1 MRNPCALYG
10 DVRANL
16 RSDRLR
22 RPGCCYLS
30 PSFEGAGRVKA
41 RRGIVQVLPCGRG
54 CASSRAPDRPLS
66 SRYGEPELPVDSPG
80 RRAPRGLSSIASDRF
95 SVRDLAPRK
104 VPDPPVSPP
113 EAVLNGVR
121 FASRSRTG
129 TDLLEGTHAFPT
141 LRGHAGRRPG
151 IRKLGR
157 LRTSLAPGTRA
168 VSVSCERGGKS
179 LSEVF
184 FCSFAFP
191 PFWRV
196 TR

>member
-30 PSFEGAGRVKA
+30 PSLEGAGRVKA

-95 SVRDLAPRK
+95 SVRDLAPSK
-104 VPDPPVSPP
+104 VPDPPVSPRRQCSTEFVSP
-113 EAVLNGVR
+113 PGPGLGL
-121 FASRSRTG
+121 TC
-129 TDLLEGTHAFPT
+129 
-141 LRGHAGRRPG
+141 LRGHMRSRHSAATPADALASGSSVDFGPPSRQEHEQFPSGARGVGKG
-151 IRKLGR
+151 ISG
-157 LRTSLAPGTRA
+157 SDSGNLASP
-168 VSVSCERGGKS
+168 
-179 LSEVF
+179 
-184 FCSFAFP
+184 
-191 PFWRV
+191 
-196 TR
+196 